1 MNVSDAF
8 QVFLEQTPDHAKA
21 WMQAV
26 KGLDEASALD
36 DLTAEIA
43 YIAVLSALRLTSGIP
58 FHVSMARKHGATR
71 EQVAS
76 AVLLGLP
83 AAGNAVTQALP
94 VALAAYD
101 ESDA

>member
-8 QVFLEQTPDHAKA
+8 QVFLTQTPDHAKV
-21 WMQAV
+21 WMEAV

-36 DLTAEIA
+36 DLTSELA
-43 YIAVLSALRLTSGIP
+43 YVAVLSALRMTSGIP
-58 FHVSMARKHGATR
+58 FHVASAKALGATR

-83 AAGNAVTQALP
+83 AVGNAVTQSLPAALD
-94 VALAAYD
+94 AWDAAP
-101 ESDA
+101 A